1 MTHIHCL
8 LDKYYDYLY
17 HYLKPVEK
25 DVLYFV
31 FCSVVIIAHQCLIA
45 NSNDN
50 ISLRAWTTYPENIT
64 LKKLDKLNHIACP
77 LKY

>member
-31 FCSVVIIAHQCLIA
+31 FCSGVIIAHQCLIA

-50 ISLRAWTTYPENIT
+50 ISLRAWTTYPGKHNI
-64 LKKLDKLNHIACP
+64 KKIGQAKSYSLSIKI
-77 LKY
+77 